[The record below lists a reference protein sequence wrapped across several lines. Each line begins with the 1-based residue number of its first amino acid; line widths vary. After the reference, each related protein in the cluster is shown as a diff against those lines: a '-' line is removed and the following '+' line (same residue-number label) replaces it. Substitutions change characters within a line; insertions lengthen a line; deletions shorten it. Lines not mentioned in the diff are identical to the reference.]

1 MNTLYLANLHI
12 QGLTRPEFNARAK
25 EKKKEKVFSK
35 GFSYILHASD
45 RALIPIQCSGLFPEH
60 DDKAPTP

>member
-25 EKKKEKVFSK
+25 EKKRK
-35 GFSYILHASD
+35 GFFQGLLLHSS
-45 RALIPIQCSGLFPEH
+45 R
-60 DDKAPTP
+60 